1 MFDIGWTEL
10 LIIGIVALI
19 VVGPKDLPGMFRTLG
34 RFTGKARAMAR
45 DFQRAMEQA
54 ADDSGVKDMA
64 RDFREAAS
72 SHDFGTDD
80 LRDLGRDPKKWARDA
95 ARKSVL
101 SPEEAAEAEGEV
113 APEQPARP
121 RGPATEA
128 LAKARSDAA
137 AARRAEVDARRAAT
151 AQPERKPDTPP
162 DTPASGPSPDD
173 EGGQRPTQ
181 PADRT

>member
-34 RFTGKARAMAR
+34 RVTGKARAMAR

-64 RDFREAAS
+64 KEFRDAAS
-72 SHDFGTDD
+72 AKDFGTDA
-80 LRDLGRDPKKWARDA
+80 LKDLGRDPAKWARDA
-95 ARKSVL
+95 ARKSIL
-101 SPEEAAEAEGEV
+101 SPEEQAEAEASDAAAG
-113 APEQPARP
+113 AAT

-128 LAKARSDAA
+128 LA
-137 AARRAEVDARRAAT
+137 
-151 AQPERKPDTPP
+151 
-162 DTPASGPSPDD
+162 
-173 EGGQRPTQ
+173 
-181 PADRT
+181 